1 MLNGVFLIILE
12 TKICVYALPNCWWFM
27 CMHSIYKTYFIFIL
41 GGGIW
46 MVVKGPK
53 RNSILLYVAKIWEE
67 SANKFK
73 WAYKGGLRMHAKR
86 GTLWMPF
93 VCILP
98 IECPLFRPFYALCLL
113 KLTMQKKSLWK
124 WRNEKEKRKKK
135 PSINSLRNITQNII
149 KSQILYG
156 IKSSPFW
163 ASLYLIC

>member
-1 MLNGVFLIILE
+1 
-12 TKICVYALPNCWWFM
+12 
-27 CMHSIYKTYFIFIL
+27 
-41 GGGIW
+41 

-98 IECPLFRPFYALCLL
+98 IECPLFRPFYGLCLL

-156 IKSSPFW
+156 IKSSPFL
-163 ASLYLIC
+163 ASLYLKVCKESLLSLYIRLHNLGSHINDFWISMVCWPLDVFGRSLTFSWAQ